1 MQYGG
6 HYTMGK
12 VLVIQDTRIRE
23 TFHYTGVDHVFRVNQ
38 WTSLTYAFTRI
49 RNYVRR
55 HGRLDRLDVVCH
67 GGEATRPFDG
77 LNFSNRTSNSS
88 APHMSIHAGTAELQ
102 LCTEGITLTNANRTQ
117 AIRGCARYIVVY
129 ACSAADTH
137 PFLVGTRHDGRRLMA
152 ELSAYTD
159 AIVYAAD
166 TTQISEELGSSRVYD
181 LGQWRGNLYEF
192 RPDGSPPVI
201 VESGP
206 HASSCD

>member
-1 MQYGG
+1 
-6 HYTMGK
+6 MGR
-12 VLVIQDTRIRE
+12 VMVIQDTRIRE

-49 RNYVRR
+49 CNYVRR

-67 GGEATRPFDG
+67 GGEATRQFDG
-77 LNFSNRTSNSS
+77 LNLSKRTSDPR

-102 LCTEGITLTNANRTQ
+102 LCTEGITLTNVNRTRT
-117 AIRGCARYIVVY
+117 IRGCARYIVVY

-137 PFLVGTRHDGRRLMA
+137 PFLAGTRSDGRRLMA
-152 ELSAYTD
+152 ELSAHTE

-166 TTQISEELGSSRVYD
+166 TTQVSEWLESGQVYD
-181 LGQWRGNLYEF
+181 LGRWRGNLYEF
-192 RPDGSPPVI
+192 RPDGSPPAV